1 MSNYD
6 GKVPWRAHE
15 VKLAHMARQYNWT
28 NCQKLDKLV
37 EALQDKAL
45 TFYRNLAPDVHDDY
59 DQVNRKFNTRF
70 GPKEPP
76 QTVRNQLKVV
86 KQKADEPLEEFAERC
101 QLLANDAWQ
110 KTTRTWQTDQCWMH
124 SYMECWIQSLHT
136 VLWTRTLQW
145 WMKPWT

>member
-1 MSNYD
+1 MSNYN
-6 GKVPWRAHE
+6 GKVPWRAYE

-45 TFYRNLAPDVHDDY
+45 TLYSNLAPDVHNDY
-59 DQVNRKFNTRF
+59 DQVNRKFNARF

-86 KQKADEPLEEFAERC
+86 KQKADEPLEEFCRMMPVTG
-101 QLLANDAWQ
+101 Q
-110 KTTRTWQTDQCWMH
+110 
-124 SYMECWIQSLHT
+124 
-136 VLWTRTLQW
+136 
-145 WMKPWT
+145 